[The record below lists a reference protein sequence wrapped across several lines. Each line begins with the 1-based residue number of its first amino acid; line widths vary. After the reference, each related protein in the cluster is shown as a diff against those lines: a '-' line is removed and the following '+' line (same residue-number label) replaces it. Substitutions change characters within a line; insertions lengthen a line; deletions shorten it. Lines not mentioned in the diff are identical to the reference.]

1 MTFVEQNDKQLAIKT
16 STLLVDED
24 DLSSLVSQTFEYSEE
39 SEESPY
45 FISSSY
51 TE

>member
-1 MTFVEQNDKQLAIKT
+1 MTFVEQSDKQPAIKT
-16 STLLVDED
+16 STLVDED

-39 SEESPY
+39 SQESPY
-45 FISSSY
+45 FIASSC